1 MEDFSLVLPEEKV
14 IREEVAVALTPDES
28 DLMELEMSA
37 SEYVKK
43 LMAMPKI
50 GAGLAG
56 GDWEIIER
64 ILDDEMRGEYVTVV
78 TWENDVK

>member
-1 MEDFSLVLPEEKV
+1 M
-14 IREEVAVALTPDES
+14 I
-28 DLMELEMSA
+28 
-37 SEYVKK
+37 
-43 LMAMPKI
+43 KI
-50 GAGLAG
+50 TKLAG